1 MCKALE
7 TGVSGLF
14 GPQSGATAAHIQ
26 SMCDAL
32 ELPHVETR
40 WDSRDIDN
48 AICTVV
54 KQCAGKVAKT
64 TG

>member
-1 MCKALE
+1 MVLLLLFAVCKALE

-40 WDSRDIDN
+40 WDSRDN
-48 AICTVV
+48 NESPFALL
-54 KQCAGKVAKT
+54 
-64 TG
+64 

>member
-40 WDSRDIDN
+40 WDSRDIE
-48 AICTVV
+48 
-54 KQCAGKVAKT
+54 KT
-64 TG
+64 IGTLLNG